1 MSEQRS
7 VVITGASSGIG
18 QACAVMFATNGA
30 RVFNL
35 DVRDGAETSAACRG
49 RLVTIPTDIGEVEA
63 VRAAFAEVDRQLA
76 DDPLDVLVCSAAA
89 FSVKHFLEV
98 TPAEVDRVLA
108 VNVRGMV
115 LCCQEAARLMGRARR
130 GHIVAIS
137 STAAQ
142 QAWADE
148 AVYAASKGA
157 TAALVRGMAVDLA
170 PYGVVVNAV
179 GPGSVDTPGVSPEIR
194 ENAGLIEHDL
204 ERTPLA
210 RWGQPEEIAA
220 AVGFLAET
228 TFMTGQSIYV
238 DGGFLASGTAFYGV
252 RKDALLQSSAFD

>member
-1 MSEQRS
+1 MSKGRA

-18 QACAVMFATNGA
+18 QACAVMFASEGA

-35 DVRDGAETSAACRG
+35 DVRDGAETAAACGG
-49 RLVTIPTDIGEVEA
+49 RLVTIPTDIGEVDA
-63 VRAAFAEVDRQLA
+63 VHAAFAELDALLGR
-76 DDPLDVLVCSAAA
+76 PPDVLVCSAAV
-89 FSVKHFLEV
+89 FSVRHFLEV
-98 TPAEVDRVLA
+98 TPAEVDRILA

-115 LCCQEAARLMGRARR
+115 VCCQEAARRMARACR

-137 STAAQ
+137 STAAR

-170 PYGVVVNAV
+170 PYGIVVNAV

-194 ENAGLIEHDL
+194 DNPELIEHDL
-204 ERTPLA
+204 DRTPLA
-210 RWGQPEEIAA
+210 RWGRPDEIAA
-220 AVGFLAET
+220 AVHFLAET
-228 TFMTGQSIYV
+228 SFMTGQSIYV
-238 DGGFLASGTAFYGV
+238 DGGFLAAGAAFYGA
-252 RKDALLQSSAFD
+252 RKAVLVGRPGPG